1 MYKLIRLLVT
11 CLILALLMSAALQ
24 AASNRLM
31 QITDLKETA
40 QLAKSKNL
48 PVLIMFSTTGCPYCE
63 LLKEDFL
70 IPMIISGAYTDKILI
85 RELHISAGERIV
97 DFQGNTIDSADFARN
112 YGVNLFPTTIFID
125 SMGTELSEKIIGI
138 STPSLFGGRI
148 DTAIDKAL
156 ETLHSR

>member
-1 MYKLIRLLVT
+1 
-11 CLILALLMSAALQ
+11 MSAALQ

-31 QITDLKETA
+31 QITDLKKTA

-70 IPMIISGAYTDKILI
+70 IPMIISGAYTNKILI
-85 RELHISAGERIV
+85 RELHVAEAEGVRVV

-125 SMGTELSEKIIGI
+125 SMGTELSEQIIGI

-156 ETLHSR
+156 ETLHSP